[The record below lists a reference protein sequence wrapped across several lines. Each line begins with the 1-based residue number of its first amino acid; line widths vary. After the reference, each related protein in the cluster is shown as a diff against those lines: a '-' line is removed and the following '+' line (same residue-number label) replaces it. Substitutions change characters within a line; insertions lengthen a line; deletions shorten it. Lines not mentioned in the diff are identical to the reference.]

1 MKVTFS
7 YAVYYSPVSTPA
19 DFRQL
24 TPYVFRLALQ
34 QTEVELL
41 EPILRFKLQTPKT
54 ATSKAIAD
62 MQKMMAEIKNINSND
77 DWTTIEGKVSLDVSK
92 EYSSDVSSYT
102 QGLGVFITK
111 SDGYQIVKDKYS
123 NNINSEGKD
132 KLLFMFEKS
141 SS

>member
-1 MKVTFS
+1 
-7 YAVYYSPVSTPA
+7 
-19 DFRQL
+19 
-24 TPYVFRLALQ
+24 
-34 QTEVELL
+34 
-41 EPILRFKLQTPKT
+41 
-54 ATSKAIAD
+54 